1 MATVVVP
8 NFNTE
13 KTYVGLNTYTYTIK
27 TAGLHTAKIQVDHH
41 APSNLTVQIQQTGS
55 VTATLASGTVQP
67 TGSTVTAGQ
76 SSVILVALAN
86 CAVNDVI
93 QFVLVSSAVNDQQL
107 NTVKAT
113 FKVNQGQ
120 V

>member
-1 MATVVVP
+1 MATIIIP

-13 KTYVGLNTYTYTIK
+13 KTMVGLNTYTYTIVN
-27 TAGLHTAKIQVDHH
+27 AGLHTAKIQVDHH

-55 VTATLASGTVQP
+55 VSAVLATGTVQP
-67 TGSTVTAGQ
+67 TGSTTTAGQ
-76 SSVILVALAN
+76 TSIILTALAN
-86 CAVNDVI
+86 CQPGDTI
-93 QFVLVSSAVNDQQL
+93 QFVLVSSAGNDSQL
-107 NTVKAT
+107 NTVKST